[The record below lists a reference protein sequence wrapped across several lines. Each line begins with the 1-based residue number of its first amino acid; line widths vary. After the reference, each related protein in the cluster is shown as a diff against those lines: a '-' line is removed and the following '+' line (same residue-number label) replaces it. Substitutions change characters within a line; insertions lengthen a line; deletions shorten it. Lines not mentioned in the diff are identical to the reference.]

1 MLEIYENIKKYRKM
15 NKWTQEE
22 LAKKVGYGDRSTISR
37 IERGEIDLP
46 QSMIVKFAK
55 VFGLSA
61 GELAGSDGTA
71 AYMDQLS
78 AEEQRLI
85 AYYRKLSEPEKDMI
99 CRSMDL
105 KRGD

>member
-22 LAKKVGYGDRSTISR
+22 LAKKVGDGDRSTISR

-78 AEEQRLI
+78 PEEQRLI
-85 AYYRKLSEPEKDMI
+85 SYYRRLSELEKDMV

-105 KRGD
+105 KRGE